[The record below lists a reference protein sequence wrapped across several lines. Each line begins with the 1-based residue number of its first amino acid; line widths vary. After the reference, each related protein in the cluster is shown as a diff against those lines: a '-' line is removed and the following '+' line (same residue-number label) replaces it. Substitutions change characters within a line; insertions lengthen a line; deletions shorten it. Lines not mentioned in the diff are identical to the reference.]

1 LLCENVTGEMEA
13 AEIDLRGMPAWDRP
27 SLLGDALDRL
37 PYGGS
42 LTFITENEPRGLYS
56 RITQERPERYVIETR
71 RVARGMW
78 RVCLTR
84 RHPEDSQNSPLVGQ
98 LEGCV
103 AFATLDRAACEE
115 LAASAVRQ
123 SGRRGEVLVAEN
135 EQWPYIGL
143 VVDGIV
149 ARAKGSESERERILY
164 EVFPNELF
172 GVAEYFDRGYSNA
185 QIAVFSKNATILK
198 LPWKTV
204 DDVAARHSNLTV
216 SLGVVLAQRLR
227 LMNDTLTV
235 QGSLPIVARIAR
247 VLLPYAM
254 PERGLV
260 PAAPSLAAVT
270 QSQIAAAA
278 GTVKEVAARAIA
290 ELESQQALRRERGH
304 IRYLDRQQLVE
315 LIRELS

>member
-1 LLCENVTGEMEA
+1 MPGENVTGVMEA
-13 AEIDLRGMPAWDRP
+13 PEIDLRGMPAWDR
-27 SLLGDALDRL
+27 LGPLTEALDRL
-37 PYGGS
+37 PHGGT
-42 LTFITENEPRGLYS
+42 LTIITENEPRGLSS
-56 RITQERPERYVIETR
+56 RLTQERPERFVIETR

-78 RVCLTR
+78 RVSVTR
-84 RHPEDSQNSPLVGQ
+84 RYPEEQKRHPLVAQ

-103 AFATLDRAACEE
+103 AFASLGPKACEE
-115 LAASAVRQ
+115 LAAAAVRQ
-123 SGRRGEVLVAEN
+123 SGRRGESLVAEN
-135 EQWPYIGL
+135 EQWPFVGMVL
-143 VVDGIV
+143 DGIV

-164 EVFPNELF
+164 EIFPNELF
-172 GVAEYFDRGYSNA
+172 GVAEYFDRGFANA
-185 QIAVFSKNATILK
+185 QINVFSKTATIVK
-198 LPWKTV
+198 LPWSV
-204 DDVAARHSNLTV
+204 IDDVAARHPELTMA
-216 SLGVVLAQRLR
+216 LGVVIAQRLR

-260 PAAPSLAAVT
+260 PAAPNLASVT

-290 ELESQQALRRERGH
+290 ELETQQALRRERGH